1 MKARQTIIA
10 LEALI
15 ILSLLISFLNL
26 ALGRELMVV
35 VQLFLLLSFFYLLLA
50 KLRNTVKKGF
60 NYYLLLFTAVYLI
73 AQVPWLTNALGL
85 GMETRIPVI
94 SIAFGIIA
102 FLAVMSKTIW
112 RKKLSLFER
121 SENTFFLGF
130 WKKSQFERK

>member
-1 MKARQTIIA
+1 MNTRKTIIA

-26 ALGRELMVV
+26 ALGRELMVI
-35 VQLFLLLSFFYLLLA
+35 VQLFLLLSFFYLLLV
-50 KLRNTVKKGF
+50 KLRNTVKKGV

-85 GMETRIPVI
+85 GMEARILVI
-94 SIAFGIIA
+94 STAFGIIA

-121 SENTFFLGF
+121 
-130 WKKSQFERK
+130 K